1 MRTVHGG
8 EQPGADDVLTLRTQV
23 HREGGVENGLVLFA
37 RLLPAGHDL
46 RSEGGSGPGIH
57 DVRLGGEAARHV
69 PLVLGVAFRHI
80 VGRVDRQTVLAR
92 GDRMVVIGGAI
103 LLHRVPQRERN
114 AEEALTGDQ
123 PIAVEAM
130 HPILVTYTHEV
141 RGEVQFLAACDEF
154 GV

>member
-1 MRTVHGG
+1 M
-8 EQPGADDVLTLRTQV
+8 
-23 HREGGVENGLVLFA
+23 
-37 RLLPAGHDL
+37 
-46 RSEGGSGPGIH
+46 
-57 DVRLGGEAARHV
+57 
-69 PLVLGVAFRHI
+69 I
-80 VGRVDRQTVLAR
+80 VIR
-92 GDRMVVIGGAI
+92 GAI

-141 RGEVQFLAACDEF
+141 RVEVQFLAACDEF